1 MPPSLEHLVTVVIV
15 TSPVLSH
22 PSLALLER
30 TLSSYAHVPSLHA
43 CNFIIVADGFRVA
56 PGDGVGNILT
66 GPAPPCGVAAP
77 RKHLAAAFRQGLV
90 DADYAARYG
99 EMKARLAARV
109 EADAGL
115 SRRDGALFANCKVL
129 EMDERVGFG
138 FALKAALEEVTTKYI
153 VVNQH
158 DRTWMRF
165 CDVGRVVQAME
176 GSVEDGI
183 EGSLRVAADG
193 TEQVVK
199 VVSFLTRSTLNYTK
213 RTVGRETWRG
223 YEEGIGSLTRR
234 PPCLVD
240 DGGGSVAALFP
251 LLQFYDS
258 THVALAEYYRGFIF
272 ARETHLVARGGFV
285 EDKVSN
291 RMMESI
297 KKRGLA
303 GGHRRYGVY
312 LYDDGLSWDGVDDG
326 KRHAHRGDGVTAMV
340 GHLDGR
346 SLLTEAQRSETI
358 LASETRARK

>member
-1 MPPSLEHLVTVVIV
+1 MPPSLDHLVTVVIV

-56 PGDGVGNILT
+56 PGDGAGNILT
-66 GPAPPCGVAAP
+66 GPAPACGAAQAP
-77 RKHLAAAFRQGLV
+77 RRRLPPGPRRRRLRGALWRDEGAPGG
-90 DADYAARYG
+90 ARRG
-99 EMKARLAARV
+99 RRGPLAARRRAV
-109 EADAGL
+109 CQLRGP
-115 SRRDGALFANCKVL
+115 RDGGEGRL
-129 EMDERVGFG
+129 RVRAESGV
-138 FALKAALEEVTTKYI
+138 EEVTTKNVI
-153 VVNQH
+153 VNQH

-165 CDVGRVVQAME
+165 CDVARVVQAME
-176 GSVEDGI
+176 RSVEDGI

-193 TEQVVK
+193 TEHVVK

-213 RTVGRETWRG
+213 RTLGRQMWCG

-240 DGGGSVAALFP
+240 DCGGTVAALFP

-258 THVALAEYYRGFIF
+258 THVALADYYRGFIF

-303 GGHRRYGVY
+303 GGQRRYGVY
-312 LYDDGLSWDGVDDG
+312 LYDDGLSWDGADDG
-326 KRHAHRGDGVTAMV
+326 KRHAHRGGGVTAMV